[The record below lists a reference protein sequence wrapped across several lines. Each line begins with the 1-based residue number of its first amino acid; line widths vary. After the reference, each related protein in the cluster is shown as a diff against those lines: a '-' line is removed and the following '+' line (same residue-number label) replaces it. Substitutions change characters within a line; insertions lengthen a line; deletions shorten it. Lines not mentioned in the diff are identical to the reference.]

1 MIIERI
7 NVPVTSDAKKILLD
21 FQSAN
26 NIRDQGTALTEL
38 LIKFK
43 ELKKND

>member
-7 NVPVTSDAKKILLD
+7 NVPVTEEAKKILLN

-38 LIKFK
+38 LLEFK
-43 ELKKND
+43 KKCL